1 MVDLS
6 SGDNKPEKNDDTS
19 FHTKINKSRGISLK
33 DLLQVE
39 FHFPDGK
46 IIFRKGIDYYP
57 DIYDKAATMAIN
69 RKDIDAM
76 RNRIID
82 LLEDTHE
89 QKTEWD

>member
-1 MVDLS
+1 MSDKEDDL
-6 SGDNKPEKNDDTS
+6 NFRVNL
-19 FHTKINKSRGISLK
+19 TKARSISLK

-46 IIFRKGIDYYP
+46 IIFRKGIDYFP
-57 DIYDKAATMAIN
+57 DLHDKTATMAIS

-76 RNRIID
+76 RNRVID
-82 LLEDTHE
+82 LLEDARE

>member
-1 MVDLS
+1 MSD
-6 SGDNKPEKNDDTS
+6 KKDDVSLRVNLGKT
-19 FHTKINKSRGISLK
+19 RDISLK

-46 IIFRKGIDYYP
+46 IIFRKGIDYCP
-57 DIYDKAATMAIN
+57 DLHDKTATMAIS

-76 RNRIID
+76 RNRVID
-82 LLEDTHE
+82 LLEEARE